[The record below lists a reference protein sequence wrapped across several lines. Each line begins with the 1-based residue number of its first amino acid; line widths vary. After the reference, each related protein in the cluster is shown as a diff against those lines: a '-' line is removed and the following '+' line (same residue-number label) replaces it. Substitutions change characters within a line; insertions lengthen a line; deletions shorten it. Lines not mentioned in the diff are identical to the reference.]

1 MLPLSS
7 NLKNI
12 LVVIQMEKLI
22 SLAALR
28 LLQDCKIKNI
38 ELARANEELT
48 NEVNQLK
55 TQIAQLQ
62 CQKVQL
68 PPQQSLGMLS

>member
-1 MLPLSS
+1 M
-7 NLKNI
+7 
-12 LVVIQMEKLI
+12 VVIQMEKLI

-38 ELARANEELT
+38 ELARANEELI

-55 TQIAQLQ
+55 AQIAQLQ

-68 PPQQSLGMLS
+68 PPQQSLGILS